1 MAREQQHRAPK
12 VEPEAPTAEAKPA
25 AVAPV
30 ALPPPNLP
38 KSDRYRVKGP
48 GGVFAG
54 GSLHEAGSELQLSE
68 ADALSVLDHLEQI

>member
-1 MAREQQHRAPK
+1 MAREQQHRAQRA
-12 VEPEAPTAEAKPA
+12 EPEAPTADIKPA
-25 AVAPV
+25 AAAPV
-30 ALPPPNLP
+30 ELPPPNLP

-68 ADALSVLDHLEQI
+68 ADVLSVLEYLEQI